1 MNFVIYFVLTLSL
14 PLLISGQTYYDLGQ
28 KLLTHRGFSVET
40 ASHHDFTSKLG
51 HCIWRVSKSPDF
63 IQCLEDE
70 SQLLKGIS
78 SPSDP
83 KISCCTRVM
92 NFKCMRKF
100 LTSQCHVSR
109 EEVERNSEQ
118 HYNFWNEFDVD
129 GYSTRC
135 SQTSHE
141 AAIRYC
147 SSGVSKVTWNIT
159 LYLAVFALYFLVFGK
174 F

>member
-1 MNFVIYFVLTLSL
+1 MNFVVYFVLALSL
-14 PLLISGQTYYDLGQ
+14 PLLISGQSYYDLGQ
-28 KLLTHRGFSVET
+28 KLLSHRGFSAET
-40 ASHHDFTSKLG
+40 TSHNDFISKLG
-51 HCIWRVSKSPDF
+51 HCILKVTNSPDF
-63 IQCLEDE
+63 IQCLDDE
-70 SQLLKGIS
+70 SHMLKGIS

-118 HYNFWNEFDVD
+118 HFNFWNEADVN
-129 GYSTRC
+129 GYPTQCTQSGY
-135 SQTSHE
+135 E
-141 AAIRYC
+141 ATIRYC
-147 SSGVSKVTWNIT
+147 SSGVSKITWNVT
-159 LYLAVFALYFLVFGK
+159 LYLAVFAFYLLVFGK